1 MWRAA
6 SFPAPPSAASLPLPP
21 VHSSGVPS
29 FSLAGWFCHCGFASG
44 FSARA
49 ESTLS
54 GSGSGPTLR
63 AWRKCAARTSAEF
76 QLCNL
81 EAAPHVG
88 TVIDRAAPT
97 DISALVELMS
107 QFYAESNYALDRGWA
122 AASFAQLLHDDSRGA
137 AWIARFDGE
146 PAGHIVLALRH
157 SMEFGGLAGVID
169 DLFVRPE
176 FRRRGIGSA

>member
-1 MWRAA
+1 
-6 SFPAPPSAASLPLPP
+6 
-21 VHSSGVPS
+21 
-29 FSLAGWFCHCGFASG
+29 
-44 FSARA
+44 
-49 ESTLS
+49 
-54 GSGSGPTLR
+54 
-63 AWRKCAARTSAEF
+63 
-76 QLCNL
+76 
-81 EAAPHVG
+81 VG

-176 FRRRGIGSA
+176 FRRRGIGSALTRALLQSCRTRQVRAVHVEVAPDNAAASTLYESFGLRAHNVERRTLTVQLGVEDHAG